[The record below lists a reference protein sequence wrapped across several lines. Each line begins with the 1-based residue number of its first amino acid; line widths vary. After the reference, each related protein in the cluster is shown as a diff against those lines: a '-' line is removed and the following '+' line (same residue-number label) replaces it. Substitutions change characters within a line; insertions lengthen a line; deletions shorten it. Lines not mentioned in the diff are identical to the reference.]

1 MANDIKI
8 FNNPEFGDIRTI
20 KMNGDPFFVAKDVCG
35 ILGIIN
41 HNEVVARLD
50 EDEKGIATIYPL
62 HKTKIGGGKQKTLV
76 ISESGLYALIFQSR
90 KPFAKAFR
98 KWVTAV
104 VLPTIRKTGCYKLAY
119 PYEKK
124 INRLERLREIDRK
137 RLEVLQE
144 WILNIQSERDIYYER
159 FSGCTEIIHTKDFSE
174 SENRLQLG
182 KLLKSIRM
190 ENEISVSCLSK
201 LIEAGLPKSWL
212 VSFEQGK
219 GDIPLSVLFKLLA
232 GIGYSIQL
240 IKND

>member
-1 MANDIKI
+1 MTNDIKI

-20 KMNGDPFFVAKDVCG
+20 KMNGDPFFVAKDVCA

-41 HNEVVARLD
+41 HNEAVGRLED
-50 EDEKGIATIYPL
+50 DEKGIATIYPL
-62 HKTKIGGGKQKTLV
+62 HKSKIGGGKQKTLV

-137 RLEVLQE
+137 RLEILQS
-144 WILNIQSERDIYYER
+144 WILNIQSERDVYSDR
-159 FSGCTEIIHTKDFSE
+159 FNGCTEIIHTKDFSE
-174 SENRLQLG
+174 SESRLQLG
-182 KLLKSIRM
+182 KLLKSIRT
-190 ENEISVSCLSK
+190 ENEISVSCLSN
-201 LIEAGLPKSWL
+201 LIGVDLPKSWL
-212 VSFEQGK
+212 VNFEQGRE
-219 GDIPLSVLFKLLA
+219 DIPLSTLFKILA
-232 GIGYSIQL
+232 GIGYSFQL